1 MSERLEVGY
10 IIIDPDPDPEEY
22 ADTITVTKAERH
34 KRQQEAAKR
43 QQASRKKT
51 MNKREIFSTIIGALI
66 GIILYL
72 LMMSW
77 YINYEDPRTPVEQQ
91 IWEESMIW

>member
-1 MSERLEVGY
+1 M
-10 IIIDPDPDPEEY
+10 D
-22 ADTITVTKAERH
+22 
-34 KRQQEAAKR
+34 
-43 QQASRKKT
+43 
-51 MNKREIFSTIIGALI
+51 KREIFGAIIGALI
-66 GIILYL
+66 SIILYL